1 MQSGEERGDNIF
13 SILKMESIIVIQ
25 PDLKSIKPA
34 KKEAL
39 DLQRAI
45 EFEDCMEADFKTEML
60 SKCTSMLDTV
70 FYIDGVLTISEC
82 SDLCATCDNCGHLK
96 FWSSAGRDDEAAR
109 SFRDADTVEV
119 KSKILSDTIWER
131 MKTLLPNPRI
141 SIPDDED
148 DINWER
154 DLVGNWEASSLNF
167 DLLFAKY
174 PNGGAFAP
182 HTDGRAIHSFNT
194 RSFSTVI
201 IFLNDISAENGGGT
215 RFYEEAATKNLHL
228 QSSDVDLKSSNRWT
242 AIPSLALDTVSAV
255 AGRMLIFDQSL
266 VHEGVPPSSPFSKYI
281 IRSDIMYTRSPGLCN
296 QPRDLEA
303 YAIFKDAED
312 LAESGMVDDAIQL
325 FRRAFKLSP
334 DLSKI
339 MGHS

>member
-1 MQSGEERGDNIF
+1 
-13 SILKMESIIVIQ
+13 MESMIAIQ
-25 PDLKSIKPA
+25 PDLNSIMPA

-39 DLQRAI
+39 DLQRALV
-45 EFEDCMEADFKTEML
+45 FEDCMLADFKRETL
-60 SKCTSMLDTV
+60 SKCSSMLDTA

-82 SDLCATCDNCGHLK
+82 SALCETCDNCGDLK
-96 FWSSAGRDDEAAR
+96 FWSSAGREDEAAR

-119 KSKILSDTIWER
+119 KSKILSDIIWER
-131 MKTLLPNPRI
+131 MKTLIPNPQI

-148 DINWER
+148 DVNWER
-154 DLVGNWEASSLNF
+154 ELVGNWEASSLNF

-242 AIPSLALDTVSAV
+242 ALPSLALDTVSAV